1 MPVRRPGQK
10 MIRMNAPLTSLPAS
24 QRIATL
30 DVIRGTALL
39 GILIMNMPGF
49 ATSFFIEADGSH
61 LWTHPVDQAAE
72 QLRDMF
78 FSGKFNSMFSLLFGI
93 GFTLQFAR
101 LQQADPQHANTIYL
115 RRLVVL
121 GAIGLI
127 HATLFW
133 TGDVLHV
140 YAALGVVMLFGLRRV
155 SDRGLL
161 VLMALCLL
169 YPALSGALRLLV
181 TTPEVTA
188 MLVTQAQAFEA
199 SNNAAYGRGSFV
211 DAAFEHAREFAYF
224 YGTRWSLWSTLGFW
238 VQMALTMLL
247 GLLAG
252 RRRWAQRIPE
262 LMPTIR
268 RLHVWAL
275 VLRHRLRCL
284 VHRDFRAATCPRS
297 NAAETA
303 GQRGLLGKPAQP
315 DDLLRAHDRAARAAP
330 GLGAALRAHRRCRAH
345 AVDELP
351 DANRDLHDAFLRLGI
366 STLGQ
371 GRAGVGP
378 VSGGCDL
385 LRDPGALQPV
395 VAAQARPGSDRV
407 DLEPADVRQLEQDRA
422 APGRLAACA
431 TGGRAGPR
439 NKRNTSPLAAQ
450 PKRYARG

>member
-1 MPVRRPGQK
+1 VRNCTASTAGKRSTQPRRFANAPPCSLVRMPACLSEQK
-10 MIRMNAPLTSLPAS
+10 IRCMSAPLTSLPAS

-30 DVIRGTALL
+30 DIIRGTALL

-49 ATSFFIEADGSH
+49 ANSFFIEADGSH

-101 LQQADPQHANTIYL
+101 MQQADPQHASAIYM
-115 RRLVVL
+115 RRLAVL
-121 GAIGLI
+121 GAIGLL

-140 YAALGVVMLFGLRRV
+140 YAALGVLMLFGLRRV
-155 SDRGLL
+155 GDRGLL

-169 YPALSGALRLLV
+169 YPALSGTLRLLV

-188 MLVTQAQAFEA
+188 MLVAQAQAFEA

-224 YGTRWSLWSTLGFW
+224 YGTSWSLWGTLGFW

-252 RRRWAQRIPE
+252 RRRWVQRIPE
-262 LMPTIR
+262 LMPQIR

-275 VLRHRLRCL
+275 LLGIACGALFTVIFELQRAPGPTPLKLLGSVAYWVSRLSLMIFYVLTIVRLAQHPVWARRFEPIAAAGRMPLTNYLMQTAICTTL
-284 VHRDFRAATCPRS
+284 FYGWGFRLWGEVGPAW
-297 NAAETA
+297 
-303 GQRGLLGKPAQP
+303 GLFLAVAIFCVIQVPLSMWWLRKHDQGPVERLWSRLTYGSSGKPA
-315 DDLLRAHDRAARAAP
+315 LHSAA
-330 GLGAALRAHRRCRAH
+330 
-345 AVDELP
+345 
-351 DANRDLHDAFLRLGI
+351 
-366 STLGQ
+366 
-371 GRAGVGP
+371 
-378 VSGGCDL
+378 
-385 LRDPGALQPV
+385 
-395 VAAQARPGSDRV
+395 
-407 DLEPADVRQLEQDRA
+407 
-422 APGRLAACA
+422 
-431 TGGRAGPR
+431 
-439 NKRNTSPLAAQ
+439 
-450 PKRYARG
+450 